1 MTAPARVPGTSV
13 RSRTTAVP
21 ERIAEET
28 PPRLDPGTRRR
39 SGASQRAYE
48 RRAQRQNRLLR
59 VVPERTPGAGP
70 RTPFVLLVM
79 GLLTAGIVGT
89 LWLSTTATADSY
101 RLEQVRQANKAL
113 SEREEQLRHQVAAQ
127 DSPASLAEAARTLG
141 MVPAG
146 DPARLLVRPDGSV
159 AVISGAKPAVVP
171 GSPPAASSTP
181 APTPAP
187 NADAPQQ
194 GDQAT
199 PQQPAQQQPAQQ
211 QPAQPDQQTAPAA
224 QAAPT
229 PPSEG
234 NQ

>member
-1 MTAPARVPGTSV
+1 MTAPARVPGSGV
-13 RSRTTAVP
+13 RGRSTAVP
-21 ERIAEET
+21 ERGVES
-28 PPRLDPGTRRR
+28 PPERTRSTDPGARRR
-39 SGASQRAYE
+39 TGASQRAYE

-59 VVPERTPGAGP
+59 VVPERTPGSGP

-127 DSPASLAEAARTLG
+127 DSPGSLSEAARGLG

-146 DPARLLVRPDGSV
+146 DPARLLVKPDGSV
-159 AVISGAKPAVVP
+159 VVVAPAKPAVVP
-171 GSPPAASSTP
+171 GAPSTTPPTDP
-181 APTPAP
+181 
-187 NADAPQQ
+187 PQPV
-194 GDQAT
+194 DR
-199 PQQPAQQQPAQQ
+199 PAQLA
-211 QPAQPDQQTAPAA
+211 AQPDQQPADQQAAPAA
-224 QAAPT
+224 QAAPV
-229 PPSEG
+229 PPPGG

>member
-13 RSRTTAVP
+13 RNRATAVP
-21 ERIAEET
+21 ERIAEEA

-127 DSPASLAEAARTLG
+127 DSPASLAEAARALG

-146 DPARLLVRPDGSV
+146 DPARLLVKPDGSV
-159 AVISGAKPAVVP
+159 VVISGAKPAVVP
-171 GSPPAASSTP
+171 GSAPAASST
-181 APTPAP
+181 APAP

-194 GDQAT
+194 GD
-199 PQQPAQQQPAQQ
+199 QPAQQQPAQQ
-211 QPAQPDQQTAPAA
+211 QPAQPEQQAAPAA
-224 QAAPT
+224 QAAPA
-229 PPSEG
+229 PPSGG

>member
-13 RSRTTAVP
+13 RSRATAVP

-28 PPRLDPGTRRR
+28 PPRLDPGARRR

-48 RRAQRQNRLLR
+48 RRAQRQSRLLR

-113 SEREEQLRHQVAAQ
+113 SEHEEQLRHEVAAQ
-127 DSPASLAEAARTLG
+127 DSPASLAEAARSLG

-159 AVISGAKPAVVP
+159 AVISSAKPAVVP
-171 GSPPAASSTP
+171 SSAPAASSTS
-181 APTPAP
+181 AP
-187 NADAPQQ
+187 NADAPQA
-194 GDQAT
+194 GDQVA
-199 PQQPAQQQPAQQ
+199 PQ

-224 QAAPT
+224 QAAPA